1 MKILAIL
8 SRKGGTGKTLLAV
21 HLAVAAELAGHTAVL
36 IDLDPQES
44 SSQWG
49 ENRDTDT
56 PAIVATYPER
66 LTEILQLAEENGA
79 TLTII
84 DTSPNTEESTR
95 DAARAADLV
104 AIPCKP
110 DAVSLRAINQTIQ
123 LIDLTKVA
131 ARIVL
136 NDVPTRG
143 DYAEQAENAVEIYG
157 IPTAPCVVGHR
168 MPLVHA
174 FNASLSVQEYEPKG
188 KASSEIRSL
197 YEYLAGEMGV

>member
-1 MKILAIL
+1 MKTLAIL

-49 ENRDTDT
+49 ESRDRDT
-56 PAIVATYPER
+56 PAVVATYPER

-79 TLTII
+79 TLAII
-84 DTSPNTEESTR
+84 DTSPNTEESAR

-110 DAVSLRAINQTIQ
+110 DAVSLRAIDQTIQ
-123 LIDLTKVA
+123 LIDLTKVS

-136 NDVPTRG
+136 NDVPARG
-143 DYAEQAENAVEIYG
+143 DYAEQAREAVKIYG

-168 MPLVHA
+168 MPFVHA

-188 KASSEIRSL
+188 KASTEIRAL

>member
-1 MKILAIL
+1 MIRKRAACSGERGAI
-8 SRKGGTGKTLLAV
+8 GTRRPV
-21 HLAVAAELAGHTAVL
+21 
-36 IDLDPQES
+36 
-44 SSQWG
+44 
-49 ENRDTDT
+49 
-56 PAIVATYPER
+56 VATYPER
-66 LTEILQLAEENGA
+66 LTEILQLAAENGA

-84 DTSPNTEESTR
+84 DTSPNTEESAR

-110 DAVSLRAINQTIQ
+110 DAVSLRAIDQTIQ
-123 LIDLTKVA
+123 LIDLTKVPA
-131 ARIVL
+131 LIVL

-188 KASSEIRSL
+188 KASSEIRAL

>member
-56 PAIVATYPER
+56 PTVVATYPER

>member
-56 PAIVATYPER
+56 PAVVATYPER

-157 IPTAPCVVGHR
+157 IPTAPYVVGHR

>member
-56 PAIVATYPER
+56 PAVVATYPER

-84 DTSPNTEESTR
+84 DTSPNTEESAR

-104 AIPCKP
+104 VIPCKP

>member
-56 PAIVATYPER
+56 PAVVATYPER

>member
-56 PAIVATYPER
+56 PAVVATYPER

-84 DTSPNTEESTR
+84 DTSPNTEESAR
-95 DAARAADLV
+95 DAARAANLV